1 MRRRSWLCGAL
12 FGLAVPLTAVAS
24 TQDEHPQWTRSG
36 DLLQWG
42 IPLTAL
48 GVSFLFGSA
57 SPPSFDLAASGSDGV
72 LADGL
77 NWPGPRLHGS
87 LPETFAISFARMEL
101 TTYGLKYAIDEKRP
115 NGGGHGFPSGHSAA
129 AFMGAE
135 FIRKNY
141 GNGWGAPAY
150 LLAGWVGYTRVES
163 HNHYWH
169 DVAGGALVGIASNY
183 DFDRVETPVGAVSLG
198 PTLMSAST
206 PDLDGESTALCGE
219 GCRQMPSVPGILLQ
233 LRF

>member
-1 MRRRSWLCGAL
+1 MRRRSRLCGAL
-12 FGLAVPLTAVAS
+12 FAAALPLSAVA
-24 TQDEHPQWTRSG
+24 TVHDEHPQWTRSG

-57 SPPSFDLAASGSDGV
+57 APPAFDLGASGSGPI
-72 LADGL
+72 LGDGL
-77 NWPGPRLHGS
+77 NWPGPRLQGS
-87 LPETFAISFARMEL
+87 LPEAFAISFARMEV

-115 NGGGHGFPSGHSAA
+115 NGKGQSFPSGHSAA

-141 GNGWGAPAY
+141 GNGWGVPTY

-183 DFDRVETPVGAVSLG
+183 DFDRIDTPVGALSLG
-198 PTLMSAST
+198 PTLMNAST
-206 PDLDGESTALCGE
+206 PDLDGASSALCGE
-219 GCRQMPSVPGILLQ
+219 SCRQMPSVPGIQ
-233 LRF
+233 LRLRF